1 MPPKRGGHGRGGRG
15 GANRGANRGGVAGPS
30 PRVGP
35 EACPLPAS
43 EGKPHAWL
51 GRRLRIKRVT
61 EAGARRYVNACIV
74 YHDPSE
80 SHPFHVMHDDGTHA
94 WIAIVDRSRVV
105 HVNDP
110 GNRKRVTRD
119 FTWVTPERGTRE
131 AAAAAMMDQPTAAYG
146 HAMDTGLSIPPGM
159 LGQWNLGYGGAAW
172 GGAVG
177 ANAGFDPSPIAAAN
191 MGPNPA
197 GHHGHVA
204 IPPRSRLG
212 LNLTQAAV
220 NNRRTT
226 GDWEHRLLRE
236 FAVNLPLEEE
246 EDPPAPSMNALAPQ
260 PTPRTTNNESLVQA
274 GFLVPRQQVGADQ
287 ARGLTGAP
295 AQVPTPGTRVDQETA
310 PSVKR
315 AADEDGAE
323 KAEDQGGAK
332 RRRAATD
339 DGGDDD
345 EEKEEEEGEI
355 DLLAAARAVGA
366 AAAAATLAGRP
377 GSEHHPT
384 DLEGS
389 SEDEEEETVAGSER
403 DDGVGGSDDDDVE
416 EQRRGG
422 GEGGGAGEE
431 GEAAGGDTDAAVAK

>member
-1 MPPKRGGHGRGGRG
+1 
-15 GANRGANRGGVAGPS
+15 
-30 PRVGP
+30 
-35 EACPLPAS
+35 
-43 EGKPHAWL
+43 
-51 GRRLRIKRVT
+51 
-61 EAGARRYVNACIV
+61 
-74 YHDPSE
+74 
-80 SHPFHVMHDDGTHA
+80 
-94 WIAIVDRSRVV
+94 
-105 HVNDP
+105 
-110 GNRKRVTRD
+110 
-119 FTWVTPERGTRE
+119 
-131 AAAAAMMDQPTAAYG
+131 
-146 HAMDTGLSIPPGM
+146 MDTGLSIPPGM

-177 ANAGFDPSPIAAAN
+177 ANAGFDPSPIAAN
-191 MGPNPA
+191 MGPNPP

-212 LNLTQAAV
+212 LNPTQAAAV

-246 EDPPAPSMNALAPQ
+246 EDPTAPNMNAALAPQ
-260 PTPRTTNNESLVQA
+260 PIQPRATNNESLVQA
-274 GFLVPRQQVGADQ
+274 GFLVPRQQIGADQ
-287 ARGLTGAP
+287 ARGLTGAPP
-295 AQVPTPGTRVDQETA
+295 AQVPTPGTRVDQEMA
-310 PSVKR
+310 PGSMKR

-323 KAEDQGGAK
+323 KAEDEGGAK

-345 EEKEEEEGEI
+345 EEKGKEEEEEEDEGEI

-416 EQRRGG
+416 EHVGG

-431 GEAAGGDTDAAVAK
+431 GEAAGGDTDAAAAK

>member
-1 MPPKRGGHGRGGRG
+1 MAPIAGQSRR
-15 GANRGANRGGVAGPS
+15 NRGGVAGPS

-131 AAAAAMMDQPTAAYG
+131 AAAAAAMMDQPAAAYG

-177 ANAGFDPSPIAAAN
+177 ANAGFDPSPIAAN
-191 MGPNPA
+191 MGPNPP

-212 LNLTQAAV
+212 LNPTQAAAV

-246 EDPPAPSMNALAPQ
+246 EDPTAAPNMNRSRPATDSTAA
-260 PTPRTTNNESLVQA
+260 TNNESLVQA
-274 GFLVPRQQVGADQ
+274 GFLVPRQQIGADQ
-287 ARGLTGAP
+287 ARGLTGAPP

-323 KAEDQGGAK
+323 KPEDEGGAK

-345 EEKEEEEGEI
+345 EEKGKEEEEEDDEGEI

-416 EQRRGG
+416 EHVGG

-431 GEAAGGDTDAAVAK
+431 GEAAGGDTDAAAAK

>member
-1 MPPKRGGHGRGGRG
+1 M
-15 GANRGANRGGVAGPS
+15 
-30 PRVGP
+30 
-35 EACPLPAS
+35 
-43 EGKPHAWL
+43 
-51 GRRLRIKRVT
+51 RIKRVT

-131 AAAAAMMDQPTAAYG
+131 AAAAAMMDQPAAAYG

-177 ANAGFDPSPIAAAN
+177 ANAGFDPSPIAAN

-212 LNLTQAAV
+212 LNPTQAAVV

-246 EDPPAPSMNALAPQ
+246 EDPPAPNMNALAPQ
-260 PTPRTTNNESLVQA
+260 PIQPRVNNESLVQA
-274 GFLVPRQQVGADQ
+274 GFLVPRQP
-287 ARGLTGAP
+287 TGP

-315 AADEDGAE
+315 AADEPGAE
-323 KAEDQGGAK
+323 KPEDEGGAK

-345 EEKEEEEGEI
+345 EEKGKEEEEEDDEGEI

-416 EQRRGG
+416 DHVGG

>member
-1 MPPKRGGHGRGGRG
+1 M
-15 GANRGANRGGVAGPS
+15 
-30 PRVGP
+30 
-35 EACPLPAS
+35 
-43 EGKPHAWL
+43 
-51 GRRLRIKRVT
+51 RIKRVT

-131 AAAAAMMDQPTAAYG
+131 AAAAAAMMDQPAAAYG

-177 ANAGFDPSPIAAAN
+177 ANAGFDPSPIAAN
-191 MGPNPA
+191 MGPNPP

-212 LNLTQAAV
+212 LNPTQAAAV

-246 EDPPAPSMNALAPQ
+246 EDPTAPNMNRSRPATDSTAGNKQRESRASRL
-260 PTPRTTNNESLVQA
+260 PRAQA
-274 GFLVPRQQVGADQ
+274 TDWRRSGTRLDRGAARTGAD
-287 ARGLTGAP
+287 AGHAGG
-295 AQVPTPGTRVDQETA
+295 PG
-310 PSVKR
+310 
-315 AADEDGAE
+315 DGAGIDE
-323 KAEDQGGAK
+323 A
-332 RRRAATD
+332 RRR
-339 DGGDDD
+339 
-345 EEKEEEEGEI
+345 
-355 DLLAAARAVGA
+355 R
-366 AAAAATLAGRP
+366 GR
-377 GSEHHPT
+377 
-384 DLEGS
+384 
-389 SEDEEEETVAGSER
+389 
-403 DDGVGGSDDDDVE
+403 
-416 EQRRGG
+416 RRKSRG
-422 GEGGGAGEE
+422 
-431 GEAAGGDTDAAVAK
+431 

>member
-1 MPPKRGGHGRGGRG
+1 M
-15 GANRGANRGGVAGPS
+15 
-30 PRVGP
+30 
-35 EACPLPAS
+35 
-43 EGKPHAWL
+43 
-51 GRRLRIKRVT
+51 RIKRVT

-131 AAAAAMMDQPTAAYG
+131 AAAAAAMMDQPAAAYG

-191 MGPNPA
+191 MGPNPP

-212 LNLTQAAV
+212 LNPQAAAV

-246 EDPPAPSMNALAPQ
+246 EDPTAPNMNALAPQ
-260 PTPRTTNNESLVQA
+260 PIQPRATNNESLVQA
-274 GFLVPRQQVGADQ
+274 GFLVPRQQIGAEQ
-287 ARGLTGAP
+287 ARGLTGAPP

-310 PSVKR
+310 PGSMKR

-323 KAEDQGGAK
+323 KAEDEGGAK

-345 EEKEEEEGEI
+345 EEKGKEEEEDDEGEI

-431 GEAAGGDTDAAVAK
+431 GEAAGGDADAAAAK

>member
-1 MPPKRGGHGRGGRG
+1 
-15 GANRGANRGGVAGPS
+15 
-30 PRVGP
+30 
-35 EACPLPAS
+35 
-43 EGKPHAWL
+43 
-51 GRRLRIKRVT
+51 
-61 EAGARRYVNACIV
+61 
-74 YHDPSE
+74 
-80 SHPFHVMHDDGTHA
+80 
-94 WIAIVDRSRVV
+94 
-105 HVNDP
+105 
-110 GNRKRVTRD
+110 
-119 FTWVTPERGTRE
+119 
-131 AAAAAMMDQPTAAYG
+131 
-146 HAMDTGLSIPPGM
+146 MDTGLSIPPGM

-177 ANAGFDPSPIAAAN
+177 ANGGFDPSPIAAAN

-197 GHHGHVA
+197 GHHGHTA

-212 LNLTQAAV
+212 LSPAQAAV

-315 AADEDGAE
+315 AADEPGAE
-323 KAEDQGGAK
+323 KPEDEGGAK

-345 EEKEEEEGEI
+345 EEKGKEEEEEEEGEI

-416 EQRRGG
+416 EHVGG

>member
-1 MPPKRGGHGRGGRG
+1 
-15 GANRGANRGGVAGPS
+15 
-30 PRVGP
+30 
-35 EACPLPAS
+35 
-43 EGKPHAWL
+43 
-51 GRRLRIKRVT
+51 LRIKRVT

-131 AAAAAMMDQPTAAYG
+131 AAAAAMMDQPAAAYG

-177 ANAGFDPSPIAAAN
+177 ANAGFDPSPIAAN
-191 MGPNPA
+191 MGPNPP

-212 LNLTQAAV
+212 LNPTQAAAV

-246 EDPPAPSMNALAPQ
+246 EDPTAPNMNAALAPQ
-260 PTPRTTNNESLVQA
+260 PIQPRATNNESLVQA
-274 GFLVPRQQVGADQ
+274 GFLVPRQQIGADQ
-287 ARGLTGAP
+287 ARGLTGAPP

-310 PSVKR
+310 PGSMKR

-323 KAEDQGGAK
+323 KAEDEGGAK

-345 EEKEEEEGEI
+345 EEKGKEEEEEEEEGEI

-431 GEAAGGDTDAAVAK
+431 GEAAGGDTDAAAAK

>member
-1 MPPKRGGHGRGGRG
+1 M
-15 GANRGANRGGVAGPS
+15 
-30 PRVGP
+30 
-35 EACPLPAS
+35 
-43 EGKPHAWL
+43 
-51 GRRLRIKRVT
+51 RIKRVT

-131 AAAAAMMDQPTAAYG
+131 AAAAAAMMDQPAAAYG

-212 LNLTQAAV
+212 LNPQAAAV

-246 EDPPAPSMNALAPQ
+246 EDPTAPNMNALAPQ
-260 PTPRTTNNESLVQA
+260 PIQPRATNNESLVQA

-295 AQVPTPGTRVDQETA
+295 PAQVPTPGTRVDQETA
-310 PSVKR
+310 PGSMKR

-323 KAEDQGGAK
+323 KAEDEGGAK

-339 DGGDDD
+339 DGGDDE
-345 EEKEEEEGEI
+345 EEKEEEEGGDDEGEI

-377 GSEHHPT
+377 GSEHHST

-431 GEAAGGDTDAAVAK
+431 GEAAGGDADAAAAK

>member
-1 MPPKRGGHGRGGRG
+1 M
-15 GANRGANRGGVAGPS
+15 
-30 PRVGP
+30 
-35 EACPLPAS
+35 
-43 EGKPHAWL
+43 
-51 GRRLRIKRVT
+51 RIKRVT

-131 AAAAAMMDQPTAAYG
+131 AAAAAMMDQPAAAYG

-177 ANAGFDPSPIAAAN
+177 ANAGFDPSPIAAN

-197 GHHGHVA
+197 GHHGHTA

-212 LNLTQAAV
+212 LNPTQAAAV

-246 EDPPAPSMNALAPQ
+246 EDPTAAPNMNAALAPQ
-260 PTPRTTNNESLVQA
+260 PIQPRVNNESLVQA

-315 AADEDGAE
+315 AADEPGAE
-323 KAEDQGGAK
+323 KPEDEGGAK

-355 DLLAAARAVGA
+355 DLLAAARAVGG

-416 EQRRGG
+416 EHVGG
-422 GEGGGAGEE
+422 GEGGAAGEE